1 MAEGS
6 WATLVADAEVE
17 VEVEEEEVAC
27 TALGEPLT

>member
-6 WATLVADAEVE
+6 WAMLVADAEVE